1 MLDAAVRSL
10 QDVLS
15 RDFRGILWKALG
27 LTLLLFVAIFVGV
40 EALLSM
46 FAGIPWP
53 WLTTV
58 LSIITG
64 LGLIA
69 AFFFVM
75 APVTA
80 MFAGIFL
87 DQVAERIERRDY
99 PRDPAGRPLPFPM
112 SMIMGLQ
119 FALLV
124 LVVNLAMLPT
134 FFLGFGAVAMVLA
147 NAYLLGREYFTMVGA
162 RHMDIREAAELRRD
176 NAARVFAAGLIPAGL
191 AVIPLVN
198 VLVPIFSTA
207 YFVHIFKMIAAGER
221 AFRASSP

>member
-1 MLDAAVRSL
+1 MLDAALRSL
-10 QDVLS
+10 RDVLS
-15 RDFRGILWKALG
+15 DDFRHILWKAIG
-27 LTLLLFVAIFVGV
+27 LTLLLFVAIFIGV
-40 EALLSM
+40 ETTLSL
-46 FAGIPWP
+46 FAGLPWP

-99 PRDPAGRPLPFPM
+99 PQDSVGRPLPLGTSFL
-112 SMIMGLQ
+112 MGVQ

-124 LVVNLAMLPT
+124 LVVNLATLPT
-134 FFLGFGAVAMVLA
+134 FFLGIGAAAMVLA
-147 NAYLLGREYFTMVGA
+147 NAYLLGREYFTMVAA
-162 RHMDIREAAELRRD
+162 RHMDIGEASQLRRD
-176 NAARVFAAGLIPAGL
+176 HAARIFAAGLIPAGL

-207 YFVHIFKMIAAGER
+207 YFVHIFKMIAADER
-221 AFRASSP
+221 VLPASSP

>member
-1 MLDAAVRSL
+1 MLDAALRSL
-10 QDVLS
+10 RDVLS
-15 RDFRGILWKALG
+15 SDFRHILWKAIG
-27 LTLLLFVAIFVGV
+27 LTLLLFVAIFIGV
-40 EALLSM
+40 ETLLSL
-46 FAGIPWP
+46 FAGFPWP

-87 DQVAERIERRDY
+87 DQVADRIERRDY
-99 PRDPAGRPLPFPM
+99 PQDPVGKPLPFGTA
-112 SMIMGLQ
+112 IVMGIQ

-124 LVVNLAMLPT
+124 LLVNLATLPT
-134 FFLGFGAVAMVLA
+134 FFLGIGAAAMVIA
-147 NAYLLGREYFTMVGA
+147 NAYLLGREYFTMVAA
-162 RHMDIREAAELRRD
+162 RHMGFGEAANLRRD

-207 YFVHIFKMIAAGER
+207 YFVHIFKMIAADER
-221 AFRASSP
+221 VVPASSP